1 VKVDS
6 GATIDLDSFSLFDP
20 ADATVGIQGSGL
32 AVRAAWDGLS
42 LGDYKP
48 ATSVEITLP
57 PTEISDVGVFGALLP
72 PPWGLDLASG
82 TGTVSAHL
90 AVDADR
96 QASGRLDLE
105 SRQLRVKTRGTPL
118 RADLGIHAAL
128 ARGDLKQRR
137 FEVPEASVTI
147 ENVVNEAPKK
157 KNKDRGPWWCSLK
170 LEQATA
176 VLGSPLAAQGSVE
189 VKMRDTRPIMA
200 LIDEF
205 SDPPGWM
212 SLVPEVENI
221 DGTMIFAADGIATAV
236 KDMNITGESLEI
248 RGWLQLAEKQADGR
262 IYAKYKVLAA
272 GVALDHGKSSIHLV
286 KPRKWFDAQPTAARE
301 PPPAAP

>member
-1 VKVDS
+1 
-6 GATIDLDSFSLFDP
+6 
-20 ADATVGIQGSGL
+20 
-32 AVRAAWDGLS
+32 
-42 LGDYKP
+42 
-48 ATSVEITLP
+48 
-57 PTEISDVGVFGALLP
+57 
-72 PPWGLDLASG
+72 
-82 TGTVSAHL
+82 
-90 AVDADR
+90 
-96 QASGRLDLE
+96 
-105 SRQLRVKTRGTPL
+105 
-118 RADLGIHAAL
+118 
-128 ARGDLKQRR
+128 
-137 FEVPEASVTI
+137 
-147 ENVVNEAPKK
+147 
-157 KNKDRGPWWCSLK
+157 
-170 LEQATA
+170 
-176 VLGSPLAAQGSVE
+176 
-189 VKMRDTRPIMA
+189 MRDTRPIMA

-248 RGWLQLAEKQADGR
+248 RGWLQLAEKKADGR